1 MTESDRAHLL
11 DPSRFPSTAIAPG
24 ERGRDPHDHVAV
36 MSTTADALYQ
46 FFEPMEF
53 TLVAMLRILYA
64 QSCRKGRIVPPVSRG
79 EEVAL
84 DVKDDELAARLH
96 CSLNAIS
103 GMRRSIQHGV
113 SPVATLVRS
122 VTPVTRQYGSL
133 AAVHCWRWVFYDVD
147 PELTPGV
154 VEHAHML
161 ALARAARL
169 RGRGRRATIGITLEE
184 RRAELVRQRSAKH
197 APKERGA
204 EQHAGTPDPGG
215 PSAVHHRRAYPDRT
229 GTVPPSAA
237 PTSGAVTGERSGAA
251 ASPGPG
257 AARAAEI
264 GAARAPVLEA
274 RSPTTN
280 YKYVTSC
287 GIQEHVKEHVVRAAR
302 ATRDPRAQLRATRG
316 GVRRSEAAGRYRDYR
331 QVLMANAG
339 TSRADLAD
347 FEAFLERYVQAL
359 RPGKGELAWPQ
370 YRGFFR
376 HWKKLG
382 DARATGIAATV
393 LERVRE
399 GSVRS
404 PDAYLMAELQRCAAL
419 ADGTADASAKPVAR
433 ELTVRPSPSAARDDA
448 S

>member
-1 MTESDRAHLL
+1 
-11 DPSRFPSTAIAPG
+11 
-24 ERGRDPHDHVAV
+24 

-64 QSCRKGRIVPPVSRG
+64 QSCRKGRIVPPVPPG
-79 EEVAL
+79 EEVTL

-103 GMRRSIQHGV
+103 AMRRSIQHGV
-113 SPVATLVRS
+113 SPVAVLVRS

-133 AAVHCWRWVFYDVD
+133 TAVHCWRWVFYDVD
-147 PELTPGV
+147 PELTPQL

-161 ALARAARL
+161 ALARATRL
-169 RGRGRRATIGITLEE
+169 RGRGRRVTIGITLEG

-204 EQHAGTPDPGG
+204 EQDTRTRDAGG
-215 PSAVHHRRAYPDRT
+215 PSAVHHRRAYPDRP
-229 GTVPPSAA
+229 GAVPPSAA
-237 PTSGAVTGERSGAA
+237 PPSGAVTGARSGAA
-251 ASPGPG
+251 ASPGP
-257 AARAAEI
+257 

-280 YKYVTSC
+280 HMYVTSC

-302 ATRDPRAQLRATRG
+302 ATRAPRAHPRATRG
-316 GVRRSEAAGRYRDYR
+316 GVRRTEAAGRYGDYR
-331 QVLMANAG
+331 RVLMANAG
-339 TSRADLAD
+339 ASRADLAD
-347 FEAFLERYVQAL
+347 FEGFLERYVQAL
-359 RPGKGELAWPQ
+359 RPGKGQLAWPQ

-419 ADGTADASAKPVAR
+419 AVGRADSSAHWMAR
-433 ELTVRPSPSAARDDA
+433 ELTARPHPSAARDEA
-448 S
+448 P